1 MIRERKA
8 EYVKRE
14 KDVLLRLGQHDH
26 PFFVKL
32 YATFQDPN
40 RLCILL
46 TRMNH
51 CSINAVLYY
60 SKLCCVYCLRSCCL
74 FLRLFNSCHQATVYH
89 G

>member
-1 MIRERKA
+1 MYVSYLVKVLQKQHMIRERKA

-51 CSINAVLYY
+51 CSVNAMLYY
-60 SKLCCVYCLRSCCL
+60 ITGLAYSS
-74 FLRLFNSCHQATVYH
+74 F
-89 G
+89 